1 MSNLEQALKAVRASV
16 KTARLVA
23 VSKTVS
29 AEVIQEA
36 YDCGQRIFGENRI
49 DVLIEKVDLL
59 PKDIEW
65 HFIGNIQ
72 SRQIKNI
79 VTNSSFIHSVDRLDK
94 ITKID
99 NACKN
104 QEKRIKY
111 LLQVN
116 VSGEEVKSGF
126 SIEEV
131 RAAIKVAIET
141 KSANCVGLMTMA
153 PFVAE
158 ENELR
163 QVFSDLRQLRDTL
176 EQEFDCKLPELSM
189 GMSNDYQI
197 ALEEGAT
204 LVRVGSAIFKN

>member
-1 MSNLEQALKAVRASV
+1 MSNLEQALGSVKASI

-23 VSKTVS
+23 VSKTVT
-29 AEVIQEA
+29 AEVIQEV
-36 YDCGQRIFGENRI
+36 YDCGQRLFGENRI
-49 DVLIEKVDLL
+49 DVLMEKVATL
-59 PKDIEW
+59 PSDIEW

-79 VTNSSFIHSVDRLDK
+79 VANSCFIHSVDCLDK

-104 QEKRIKY
+104 QQKRINY

-126 SIEEV
+126 SIEEA
-131 RAAIKVAIET
+131 RAAIKLAIET
-141 KSANCVGLMTMA
+141 KHADCVGLMTMA

-158 ENELR
+158 ESELR
-163 QVFSDLRQLRDTL
+163 QVFIDLRQLRDAL
-176 EQEFDCKLPELSM
+176 EEEFDFKLPELSM
-189 GMSNDYQI
+189 GMSNDYRL

-204 LVRVGSAIFKN
+204 LVRVGSAIFNS